1 MRRHRFM
8 YGKTLTAA
16 GCDAHRPAPSLEGPT
31 LAFRAVIAQLAN
43 AERVSGAAVARNAY
57 LRTLTGLSPLLYRN
71 DGEGP

>member
-8 YGKTLTAA
+8 YGKILTAA
-16 GCDAHRPAPSLEGPT
+16 GSAAYRPALSLEGPT

-57 LRTLTGLSPLLYRN
+57 LCTLTGLPPLLYHN